1 LKAEWEVRLGDGHTV
16 QETLTLVYR
25 LQTMDVEVLRLTAEI
40 QESQEAVD
48 AGRRNL
54 ESLEKQLAA
63 YLKEIEDLGT
73 SQRHLETELKETE
86 RLLTEGK
93 KRQKELKHARDIQA
107 YLAEMEFR
115 RDEKD
120 RFEEEILKS
129 LEAQEQL
136 KRKVTETENA
146 LAREREPFEVLA
158 KEKEAQN
165 EEREHKIAAINQE
178 RIDVEKSF
186 PSDLLRT
193 YNRLRA
199 SHKNGMVVARLLEG
213 TCEAC
218 RMNLPPKTV
227 TEVKKRQRIITCLF
241 CQRWLFLPERT
252 PKSMAVTESVGAS
265 GESAKR

>member
-1 LKAEWEVRLGDGHTV
+1 MGDGHTV

-25 LQTMDVEVLRLTAEI
+25 LQTMDVEVLRLTTEMQEA
-40 QESQEAVD
+40 QESVD
-48 AGRRNL
+48 VGRKNL
-54 ESLEKQLAA
+54 ESLEKQLVS
-63 YLKEIEDLGT
+63 YHKEIEDLET
-73 SQRHLETELKETE
+73 RHRQMESELKETE
-86 RLLTEGK
+86 RMLTEGK

-120 RFEEEILKS
+120 RFEEEILKN
-129 LEAQEQL
+129 LESQEQL
-136 KRKVTETENA
+136 KKKVSETEHA
-146 LAREREPFEVLA
+146 LERERAPFESLA
-158 KEKEAQN
+158 KEKSSQN
-165 EEREHKIAAINQE
+165 EERSRRIEAIHQE
-178 RIDVEKSF
+178 RTDVEKSF

-193 YNRLRA
+193 YNRMRA

-227 TEVKKRQRIITCLF
+227 TEVKKHQRIITCLF
-241 CQRWLFLPERT
+241 CQRWLYLPERS
-252 PKSMAVTESVGAS
+252 PERVAVSEGVGAR